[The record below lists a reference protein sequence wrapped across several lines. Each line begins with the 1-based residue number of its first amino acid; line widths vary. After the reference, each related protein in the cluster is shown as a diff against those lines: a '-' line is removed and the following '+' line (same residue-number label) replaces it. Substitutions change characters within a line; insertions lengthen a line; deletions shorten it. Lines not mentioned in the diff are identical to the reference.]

1 MQQSRWFV
9 RGNEIMEVIIFGG
22 SGFLG
27 SWVVAKLIKSGYK
40 VIIFDLNI
48 DKSLLTKF
56 LGKEISKI
64 KFISGDITDYEQVLS
79 SMNNIKY
86 VINLAG
92 LMTPDCSKNP
102 VLGAQVNIIGSIN
115 VFEAVKKKGIS
126 FLIYASSAG
135 IFGQDDK
142 YYPMPETHYGAYKL
156 AVEGVARAYFN
167 ENKIS
172 SLGIRPFVIYGPGRE
187 IGGTAGVTL
196 ACKAA
201 KQGYPYNIN
210 FSGSAGFVYVADV
223 ANLVQMS
230 MEKSPLGANVINING
245 ITASVETF
253 AAIIKKNIP
262 LANLT
267 IKGEGLAV
275 VDEILGKH
283 PSEFFEKFQYTSL
296 NDGIQST
303 INFY

>member
-9 RGNEIMEVIIFGG
+9 KGNEIMEVIIFGG

-156 AVEGVARAYFN
+156 AVEGVAKAYFN

-210 FSGSAGFVYVADV
+210 FSGSAGFVYIADV

>member
-1 MQQSRWFV
+1 MQQSRWFI

-156 AVEGVARAYFN
+156 AVEGVAKAYFN

-210 FSGSAGFVYVADV
+210 FSGSAGFVYIADV